1 MPSPYFV
8 IMAGGRG
15 ERFWPESRL
24 RRPKQLLPIVGEG
37 PMLRQTLDRLS
48 ALAPR
53 DHILILT
60 NRLQEAAVREMCP
73 DLPPEN
79 IVGEPAARDTAAAV
93 ALALL
98 LVSRR
103 DPGAVFAMLP
113 SDAAIHNTAGFHASV
128 RAAVAAA
135 EREEA
140 FVTLGIP
147 PTHPATG
154 YGYIE
159 TAGEMFQ
166 AEGLPVFKAAR
177 FVEKPNEEK
186 AKEYVASGRFL
197 WNAGLFFWRASVLQ
211 KAFKDLAPDI
221 WASLQTVGDEL
232 ESGLGLDAALDL
244 HYPQIRKISVDFA
257 LLEKFPRILVVPATF
272 DWDDVGDWPAVARH
286 LKADADGN
294 TSRGPSVVLQ
304 GKGNI
309 VVNDGKHVIAL
320 LGVDDLVV
328 VQTPDATLVV
338 PKARAQEIKALLKA
352 IEADPTLKHLL

>member
-1 MPSPYFV
+1 MSSPYFV

-24 RRPKQLLPIVGEG
+24 RRPKQLLPIVGG
-37 PMLRQTLDRLS
+37 APMLRQTLDRL
-48 ALAPR
+48 ADLAPR

-60 NRLQEAAVREMCP
+60 NRLQEAAVRAMCP

-103 DPGAVFAMLP
+103 DPNAVFAMLP
-113 SDAAIHNTAGFHASV
+113 SDAAIHDTAGFHASV
-128 RAAVAAA
+128 RAAVEAA

-159 TAGEMFQ
+159 SA
-166 AEGLPVFKAAR
+166 AEVFKAQGLPVYKTAR

-186 AKEYVASGRFL
+186 AGEYLASGRFL
-197 WNAGLFFWRASVLQ
+197 WNAGLFFWRASVLRQ
-211 KAFKDLAPDI
+211 AFVQLAPDI
-221 WASLQTVGDEL
+221 WAALEAAGKEL
-232 ESGLGLDAALDL
+232 DAGLGLDAALDL

-257 LLEKFPRILVVPATF
+257 LLEKFPHILVVPASF
-272 DWDDVGDWPAVARH
+272 DWDDVGDWPAIARH
-286 LKADADGN
+286 LTADAAGN

-338 PKARAQEIKALLKA
+338 PKARAQEIKSLLKA
-352 IEADPTLKHLL
+352 MEADPSLKHLL